1 MSSTRVDDIH
11 DRSSLTRALLEQES
25 TRQAAA
31 PSTPT
36 TPIELPD
43 SELPGV
49 GGEGLGLRESVA
61 AGGVGLLL
69 VLSLLNLLDYAG
81 SAALSVLGPDVQR
94 SLGLSDTGLGV
105 VASLAGLTFVLGAIP
120 LGLLGDRV
128 PRVRLTAV
136 CAVVAAVATTATFA
150 VQAIW
155 QLAFARLAVG
165 AGQASILPVNNSL
178 LADGYPVRGRS
189 AVFAVHN
196 LMPPLGYVVGPIVAG
211 GVAALAGGPEGWRTA
226 YVVLGVLSLAAGLS
240 ALLLR
245 EPARGRGDLAAVV
258 GEQEADRL
266 QAQRAGDP
274 PIALGPGVQRLLAIR
289 TLYFLLVGVG
299 VLGFSLVS
307 VPTYFGLL
315 LERDYDL
322 DALQRGFAVALTE
335 AISLAGVIVGGV
347 IGARLFRDSPP
358 KAVLLVAAGSA
369 AFAFALPLA
378 LYAPG
383 GLPVLLVG
391 IGLAKLLQSVGTVP
405 IYVFVAAVV
414 PVRLRTLGYA
424 LLGIYILLLG
434 GLLGN
439 VITGLVSDARGP
451 RFALV
456 AVSVPASV
464 VAAALTAYGAR
475 FVRGD
480 LSRTVEEVREEQAE
494 YARVRQGGR
503 VPVLQ
508 VRNLDAGY
516 GPVQVL
522 FGVDLDVHEGEV
534 LALLGTNGAG
544 KSTLLR
550 AVSGLLTPSRGVI
563 RLDGRQVTFTD
574 APTRVGLGIVQVPG
588 GKAVFPTLTVAEN
601 LLAGAHR
608 FGWDG
613 ALVQS
618 RVDEVIDLLPR
629 LGERFDQRAGSLS
642 GGEQQMLAI
651 GKALLLR
658 PRLLLIDELSLGLA
672 PVVVQDLLTVI
683 ERLRSRGVTMVLVEQ
698 SLNVALA
705 VADRAVFMEKGQVR
719 FSGPADELLER
730 PDLARAVFLGGTV

>member
-1 MSSTRVDDIH
+1 MSSTSVDDAV
-11 DRSSLTRALLEQES
+11 DPADLTAALLTAEAQ
-25 TRQAAA
+25 RA
-31 PSTPT
+31 PAP
-36 TPIELPD
+36 PDRDVVELPD
-43 SELPGV
+43 EALPGV
-49 GGEGLGLRESVA
+49 GGEGLGLRASVA
-61 AGGVGLLL
+61 AGGAGLLV

-120 LGLLGDRV
+120 LGVLGDRV
-128 PRVRLTAV
+128 RRTRLTAA
-136 CAVVAAVATTATFA
+136 CAALAAVATAATGS
-150 VQAIW
+150 VQAVW
-155 QLAFARLAVG
+155 QLAAVRLLTG

-189 AVFAVHN
+189 SVFAVHN
-196 LMPPLGYVVGPIVAG
+196 LMPPLGYVAGPLLAG

-226 YVVLGVLSLAAGLS
+226 FLVLGLLSLAVAGT

-245 EPARGRGDLAAVV
+245 ERPRGRGDLAAVV

-266 QAQRAGDP
+266 QAERATDP
-274 PIALGPGVQRLLAIR
+274 PVALGAAVQRLLAIR

-315 LERDYDL
+315 LEREYGL
-322 DALQRGFAVALTE
+322 DALERGYAVALTE
-335 AISLAGVIVGGV
+335 AISLVGVVYGGV
-347 IGARLFRDSPP
+347 LGARLFRQSPP
-358 KAVLLVAAGSA
+358 RAILLVAAGSA
-369 AFAFALPLA
+369 LFAVALPLA

-391 IGLAKLLQSVGTVP
+391 IGVAKLLQSVGTVP

-456 AVSVPASV
+456 VVSVPASV
-464 VAAALTAYGAR
+464 AAALLTAYGAR
-475 FVRGD
+475 FVRSD

-494 YARVRQGGR
+494 RDRVRSGGE

-516 GPVQVL
+516 GAVQVL

-550 AVSGLLTPSRGVI
+550 AVSGLLTPTRGVI
-563 RLDGRQVTFTD
+563 RLDGRQITFTD
-574 APTRVGLGIVQVPG
+574 APTRVGLGVVQVPG

-601 LLAGAHR
+601 LRAGAHR
-608 FGWDG
+608 YGWDR
-613 ALVQS
+613 ARIAA
-618 RVDEVIDLLPR
+618 RVEDVVGLLPR
-629 LGERFDQRAGSLS
+629 LGERFDQKAGSLS

-651 GKALLLR
+651 GKALLLE
-658 PRLLLIDELSLGLA
+658 PRLLIVDELSLGLA
-672 PVVVQDLLTVI
+672 PVVVQDLLEVV
-683 ERLRSRGVTMVLVEQ
+683 EVLKGRGVTMVLVEQ
-698 SLNVALA
+698 SLNVALS
-705 VADRAVFMEKGQVR
+705 VADRAVFMEKGRVR
-719 FSGPADELLER
+719 FTGPAAELLER
-730 PDLARAVFLGGTV
+730 PDLARAVFLGGTT